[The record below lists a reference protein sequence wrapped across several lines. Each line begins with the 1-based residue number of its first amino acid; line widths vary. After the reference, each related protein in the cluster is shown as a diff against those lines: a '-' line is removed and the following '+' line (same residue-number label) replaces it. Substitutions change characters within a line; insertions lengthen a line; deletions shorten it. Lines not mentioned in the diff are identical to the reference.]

1 MPLIDYYGKFA
12 VCSIACSICGWT
24 GIGEEAKTG
33 DSFGDGVEKHCPMC
47 WNYFGFVQFSVFVV
61 DDSPQGREANIG
73 RVEYLKRPTHSP
85 PVAPI
90 VGVPATPRYPPGL
103 WR

>member
-12 VCSIACSICGWT
+12 VCSIACLICGWT

-33 DSFGDGVEKHCPMC
+33 GSFGDGVEKHCPMC

-61 DDSPQGREANIG
+61 DDPPQEWEANIG
-73 RVEYLKRPTHSP
+73 RVEYLKRPTHSLQ
-85 PVAPI
+85 A
-90 VGVPATPRYPPGL
+90 R
-103 WR
+103 RS

>member
-1 MPLIDYYGKFA
+1 MGAEKMPLIDYYGKFA

-61 DDSPQGREANIG
+61 DDSPQG
-73 RVEYLKRPTHSP
+73 
-85 PVAPI
+85 
-90 VGVPATPRYPPGL
+90 
-103 WR
+103 